1 MPLLFGEFALDQEQ
15 RQLLRTGQPVSLEP
29 KAYELLSLLV
39 ERRPRALSRAQIR
52 DVVWPATFVSES
64 TLAVVVNAIRQALAD
79 DARKP
84 RFIRTVRGFGY
95 AFIGEA
101 REAEAATEPQ
111 PPAACRLRH
120 GPDGSYEVTLRAGEN
135 VMGRVPEAVVTL
147 TSDLA
152 SRRHARIVVGDDRAV
167 LEDLGSKNGTF
178 LNGARVDGPT
188 PLQDGDE
195 ITIGRRSFVFCAA
208 SPTRPTRTDRTG
220 GSRSAGSAARHLAA
234 GRKGRV

>member
-1 MPLLFGEFALDQEQ
+1 MSSHFGEFELDQER
-15 RQLLRTGQPVSLEP
+15 RQLLRSGRPVPLEP
-29 KAYELLSLLV
+29 KAYELLSLLL

-64 TLAVVVNAIRQALAD
+64 TLGVVVNAIRQTLDD

-95 AFIGEA
+95 AFCGEA
-101 REAEAATEPQ
+101 REAGAVTEPRST
-111 PPAACRLRH
+111 AGCRLRH
-120 GPDGSYEVTLRAGEN
+120 GSYEVTLLEGEN

-147 TSDLA
+147 TSDQA
-152 SRRHARIVVGDDRAV
+152 SRRHARIVVGEDRTV

-178 LNGARVDGPT
+178 LNGQRVDGSV

-195 ITIGRRSFVFCAA
+195 IRIGRRSFVFCAA
-208 SPTRPTRTDRTG
+208 PSARPTRTDRTG
-220 GSRSAGSAARHLAA
+220 GSPSEE
-234 GRKGRV
+234 